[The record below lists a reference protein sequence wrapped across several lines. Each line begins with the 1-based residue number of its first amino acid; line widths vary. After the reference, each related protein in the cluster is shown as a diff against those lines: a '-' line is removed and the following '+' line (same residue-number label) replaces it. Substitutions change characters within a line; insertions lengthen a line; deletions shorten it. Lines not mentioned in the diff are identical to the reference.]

1 MNEGIELC
9 GIKVGSTFDENKFV
23 ILNKEIIPGGDYMIT
38 IKGLSPI
45 YNKYF
50 KNINVLHT
58 FGGKEIK
65 PKIINHK
72 NDDNLI

>member
-1 MNEGIELC
+1 MIRGIELC
-9 GIKVGSTFDENKFV
+9 GIKLGSTFDEKKFV
-23 ILNKEIIPGGDYMIT
+23 ILNKEVIPGGDYMIT
-38 IKGLSPI
+38 VKGPSSI

-72 NDDNLI
+72 NEDNLI